1 MDAALAAGSLRKD
14 VRVVGLISSAH
25 FFSHFYQL
33 VLPPLFPLLKEEFGV
48 SYAALGALT
57 GLFFIAS
64 GCAQAPAGFLVDR
77 FGARAVLLSGLALL
91 SGCIALGGFAQTYWI
106 LIPIAL
112 AAGLGNSVFHPSD
125 YAILNASIYPT
136 RLGRAFGVHG
146 IMGSIGWAAAPPT
159 VIALAAL
166 LGWRSALVAVGVAGL
181 AMTAFLA
188 TQRDAMAD
196 HRRPTG
202 AGRPASRLTD
212 DLRLFVA
219 PPIVLIF
226 AFFVLSSMALIGVQ
240 NFVPPALMEVQH
252 LPLGLATSSLT
263 AFLLATAVGTLFGG
277 YLADH
282 TRRRDVVLASGL
294 LLSGV
299 FLLAVAIDDLPAGLI
314 MAALVASGI
323 ALGSVGPSRDMVIRE
338 AAAIGSAGKVYGFVY
353 SGLDLGAAVAP
364 PLFGWLMD
372 SGAPR
377 LIFVAVA
384 AMMVLSIATV
394 TQLRRAPPAAAAVPE

>member
-282 TRRRDVVLASGL
+282 TSRRDVVRE
-294 LLSGV
+294 SGV
-299 FLLAVAIDDLPAGLI
+299 RVSGVVLLPVAIA
-314 MAALVASGI
+314 
-323 ALGSVGPSRDMVIRE
+323 
-338 AAAIGSAGKVYGFVY
+338 
-353 SGLDLGAAVAP
+353 
-364 PLFGWLMD
+364 
-372 SGAPR
+372 
-377 LIFVAVA
+377 
-384 AMMVLSIATV
+384 
-394 TQLRRAPPAAAAVPE
+394 